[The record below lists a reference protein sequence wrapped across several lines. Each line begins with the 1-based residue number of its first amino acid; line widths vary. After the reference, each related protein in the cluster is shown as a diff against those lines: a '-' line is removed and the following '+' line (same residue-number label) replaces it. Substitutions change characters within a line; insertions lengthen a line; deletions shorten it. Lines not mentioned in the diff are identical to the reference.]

1 MVDVGK
7 DTPIGITALGYH
19 VPEGVMTCEEISKM
33 SGIPVHVYLDKI
45 GMKRKHIAAADE
57 HPADM
62 GIKASKIALQKAG
75 LKGDDIDM
83 VIYCGAGFYDYRIWC
98 PSARIQDAI
107 GASDCYG
114 FEVRNGCNGGNLGL
128 NLAKHLLMQ
137 DPEKQHALV
146 VCADKLSIL
155 ADYTD
160 PASLSLHHLADG
172 AAAAVLSKG
181 ETSNR
186 IGSYA
191 SVTDGS
197 IVNRVMIPG
206 GGTRRPFHHGI
217 EMREAQ
223 FVVSDP
229 KGLEDIFSNVYL
241 RNYEK
246 VIDRVLSLDGK
257 DRKDIRFLFTNQV
270 KKSLSANILKTIG
283 LTEKQYMSVIAEYGH
298 VGPTDTFF
306 CLAKALEA
314 GMIEKGDL
322 VVLASSGTGFTW
334 GATTIQF

>member
-1 MVDVGK
+1 MNGK
-7 DTPIGITALGYH
+7 SSVGITGLGYH
-19 VPEGVMTCEEISKM
+19 IPKGIMTCEEVSSLSK
-33 SGIPVHVYLDKI
+33 IPLSVYQEKI
-45 GMKRKHIAAADE
+45 GMLRKHIAGPDE

-62 GIKASKIALQKAG
+62 GIKASEMALKEAG
-75 LKGDDIDM
+75 LRGEDIDI
-83 VIYCGAGFYDYRIWC
+83 VIYCGAGFYDHRIWC

-128 NLAKHLLMQ
+128 NLAKHLLLQ
-137 DPEKQHALV
+137 DEEKEHALV

-160 PASLSLHHLADG
+160 QASLSLHHLADG

-181 ETSNR
+181 EGSNS

-197 IVNRVMIPG
+197 IVDRVMIPG
-206 GGTRRPFHHGI
+206 GGTRRPFHMGI

-223 FVVSDP
+223 FVVNDP

-246 VIDRVLSLDGK
+246 VIDRVLMLAGK
-257 DRKDIRFLFTNQV
+257 ERGDIRFLFTNQV
-270 KKSLSANILKTIG
+270 KRSLSRNILRTIG
-283 LTEKQYMSVIAEYGH
+283 LREDQYMSVIAEYGH
-298 VGPTDTFF
+298 MGPTDTFF
-306 CLAKALEA
+306 CMAKAREQEL
-314 GMIEKGDL
+314 IKQGDL

-334 GATTIQF
+334 GATTVQF

>member
-1 MVDVGK
+1 MIEMDK
-7 DTPIGITALGYH
+7 ETSIGITALGYY
-19 VPEGVMTCEEISKM
+19 VPKGVMTCEEISKL
-33 SGIPVHVYLDKI
+33 SGIPVQVYLEKL
-45 GMKRKHIAAADE
+45 GMRSKHVASADE

-62 GIKASKIALQKAG
+62 GVKASTMALDKAG
-75 LKGDDIDM
+75 LDGDDIDM
-83 VIYCGAGFYDYRIWC
+83 VIYCGAGFYDHRIWC

-128 NLAKHLLMQ
+128 NLAKHLLAQ
-137 DPEKQHALV
+137 DPDKQHALV

-155 ADYTD
+155 VDYTD

-172 AAAAVLSKG
+172 AAAAIVSKG
-181 ETSNR
+181 ETTNQ

-206 GGTRRPFHHGI
+206 GGTRRPFHWGI

-223 FVVSDP
+223 FVVNDP
-229 KGLEDIFSNVYL
+229 KGLEEIFSNVYL

-246 VIDRVLSLDGK
+246 VIDQVLRMAGK
-257 DRKDIRFLFTNQV
+257 DREDIGFLFTNQV
-270 KKSLSANILKTIG
+270 KKSLSKNILRTIG
-283 LTEKQYMSVIAEYGH
+283 LKDEQYMSIIAEYGH

-306 CLAKALEA
+306 CLAKALENK
-314 GMIEKGDL
+314 MIKKGDL

-334 GATTIQF
+334 GATTVQF

>member
-1 MVDVGK
+1 M
-7 DTPIGITALGYH
+7 GYY
-19 VPEGVMTCEEISKM
+19 VPEGVMTSEEVAEV
-33 SGIPVHVYLDKI
+33 SGIPAHVYLDKI
-45 GMKRKHIAAADE
+45 GMRRKHIASTDE

-62 GIKASKIALQKAG
+62 GIKASRMALRNAG
-75 LKGDDIDM
+75 LDGSDIGI
-83 VIYCGAGFYDYRIWC
+83 VVYCGAGFYDYRIWC

-107 GASDCYG
+107 GASDCFG

-128 NLAKHLLMQ
+128 NIAKHMLAQ
-137 DPEKQHALV
+137 DPDKKHALV

-155 ADYTD
+155 ADHSD
-160 PASLSLHHLADG
+160 RDSLSIHHLGDG
-172 AAAAVLSKG
+172 AAAAIVSKG
-181 ETSNR
+181 GTDNA

-197 IVNRVMIPG
+197 IVNRMMIPG
-206 GGTRRPFHHGI
+206 GGTRRPFHRGI

-223 FVVSDP
+223 FVVDDP
-229 KGLEDIFSNVYL
+229 KGLDDIFSNVYL

-246 VIDRVLSLDGK
+246 VIDRVLHLAGK
-257 DRKDIRFLFTNQV
+257 DHQDIRFLFTNQV
-270 KKSLSANILKTIG
+270 KKSLTADILKTIG
-283 LTEKQYMSVIAEYGH
+283 LNEGQYMSTIAEYGH

-306 CLAKALEA
+306 CLAKALENR
-314 GMIEKGDL
+314 MIEKGDL